1 LLIYSPPKC
10 AVGEWNLKF
19 DAVYVGVDGKV
30 VSLSTD
36 KTVTAQAYILFNAWC
51 RGELSLSR
59 AMLSQAKSMANQDV

>member
-1 LLIYSPPKC
+1 VELCIKSSPKC

-19 DAVYVGVDGKV
+19 DAVYIDDNGEV

-51 RGELSLSR
+51 KGKLPLSIAKS
-59 AMLSQAKSMANQDV
+59 SEAKSMAN